1 MKAIFQFFK
10 ALGYLIGYIFLRF
23 ITDLYAVV
31 LVSLTVIFEII
42 LLVSIIGIPLLVR
55 LREDSNWFK
64 NPFRRAYWLIR

>member
-1 MKAIFQFFK
+1 MKAIFRFFK
-10 ALGYLIGYIFLRF
+10 ALGCLVEYIFLQL

-31 LVSLTVIFEII
+31 LVSLTVIFEIA

-55 LREDSNWFK
+55 LREDSKWFR